1 VEVDEEIFNVRSSR
15 SIVDYDNLKKLKK
28 DRITNDDS
36 MHFINVDEASNI
48 EEVKI
53 GSSEQN
59 SKEASTQEH
68 LAINLNDN
76 M

>member
-1 VEVDEEIFNVRSSR
+1 MEVDEEIFNVRSSR

-36 MHFINVDEASNI
+36 MHFINVDEASNT

-53 GSSEQN
+53 GSNEQN
-59 SKEASTQEH
+59 SKASTQEH
-68 LAINLNDN
+68 LTINLNDN